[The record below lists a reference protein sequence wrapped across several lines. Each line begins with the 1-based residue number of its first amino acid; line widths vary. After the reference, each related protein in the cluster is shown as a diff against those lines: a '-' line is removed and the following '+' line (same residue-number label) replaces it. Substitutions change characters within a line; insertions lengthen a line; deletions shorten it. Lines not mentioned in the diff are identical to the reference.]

1 MASRVTMRRAQ
12 RVALL
17 LLPLLAVACAGPE
30 PRADAARPLSPE
42 EQAIVR
48 HVDAHE
54 AQALA
59 LLQQVIDIDSPTED
73 LAGVRKVGRVFQAE
87 LEQLGFATRW
97 VDLPAGMQRAGHLL
111 AETRGTQG
119 KRLLLL
125 GHLDT
130 VLRGERF
137 RREGNRAYGTG
148 ISDMKGGIVV
158 MIQALKALHAAGA
171 LRDARIKVLLTG
183 DEESVGVP
191 VDVSRRAMVAAAQ
204 DSDVVLSFEPT
215 VRNTATVGRRGSSKW
230 SLEVEARTGHSSNI
244 FGDAMGDGAIFETA
258 RILQGFHEALRGQQY
273 LTFNPSVIVG
283 GTRAQLDGVSGT
295 ATGKHNVVPAAA
307 RVEGDLRFIS
317 EAQKEAARARMRAI
331 VARSLPGTSA
341 RISFRDSYPAMTPN
355 AGNDALLARLDRVS
369 RDLGYG
375 PVLAL
380 DPGERGAGDIA
391 FVAHLLPALD
401 GIGLAHGDHT
411 HAPGEWVDLEP
422 TPRLVK
428 RAAVLMHR
436 LIREQAP

>member
-1 MASRVTMRRAQ
+1 MTSWRAQ
-12 RVALL
+12 RLALL
-17 LLPLLAVACAGPE
+17 VLPSLACACAGPD
-30 PRADAARPLSPE
+30 PRADEARGLSPE

-48 HVDAHE
+48 HVDAQE
-54 AQALA
+54 AQTLA
-59 LLQQVIDIDSPTED
+59 LLQKVVDIDSPTED

-87 LEQLGFATRW
+87 LDGLGFATRW
-97 VDLPAGMQRAGHLL
+97 IDLPADMQRAGHLL
-111 AETRGTQG
+111 AESRGTQG
-119 KRLLLL
+119 RRLLLL

-137 RREGNRAYGTG
+137 RREGNRAFGTG

-158 MIQALKALHAAGA
+158 MIQALKALQAAGA
-171 LRDARIKVLLTG
+171 LRDARIKLLLTG

-204 DSDVVLSFEPT
+204 DSDLALSFEPT

-230 SLEVEARTGHSSNI
+230 SLEVEARTGHSSQI
-244 FGDAMGDGAIFETA
+244 FGETLGDGAIFETA
-258 RILQGFHEALRGQQY
+258 RILHGFHEALRGQQY

-283 GTRAQLDGVSGT
+283 GTHARLDGVSGT
-295 ATGKHNVVPAAA
+295 ATGKHNVVPVAA

-317 EAQKEAARARMRAI
+317 EAQKEAARAKMRAI

-355 AGNDALLARLDRVS
+355 TGNDALLAQLDHVS

-375 PVLAL
+375 PVGAL

-422 TPRLVK
+422 TPRLIK

-436 LIREQAP
+436 LIRQQAR

>member
-1 MASRVTMRRAQ
+1 MTLRVTPRRAQ
-12 RVALL
+12 RLAPF
-17 LLPLLAVACAGPE
+17 LLPLLVAACTGAE
-30 PRADAARPLSPE
+30 PRADAPRALAPE

-54 AQALA
+54 AQTLA
-59 LLQQVIDIDSPTED
+59 LLQQVVDIDSPTED

-87 LEQLGFATRW
+87 LEQLGFATQW
-97 VDLPAGMQRAGHLL
+97 LDLPAEMQRAGHLL
-111 AETRGTQG
+111 ARTRGTQG

-137 RREGNRAYGTG
+137 RREGNRAWGTG

-158 MIQALKALHAAGA
+158 MVQALKALHAAGA
-171 LRDARIKVLLTG
+171 LRDARITVLLTG

-191 VDVSRRAMVAAAQ
+191 VELSRRAMVAAAQ
-204 DSDVVLSFEPT
+204 ESDLVLSFEPT
-215 VRNTATVGRRGSSKW
+215 LRNTATVGRRGSSKW
-230 SLEVEARTGHSSNI
+230 SLEVEARTGHSSQI
-244 FGDAMGDGAIFETA
+244 FGEAMGDGAIFEAA
-258 RILQGFHEALRGQQY
+258 RILHGFHEARGQPY

-283 GTRAQLDGVSGT
+283 GTQARLDGVSGT
-295 ATGKHNVVPAAA
+295 ATGKHNVVPVTA

-317 EAQKEAARARMRAI
+317 EAQKEAARTRMRAI

-355 AGNDALLARLDRVS
+355 AGNDALLARLDRAS

-375 PVLAL
+375 PVVAL

-422 TPRLVK
+422 TPRLIK

-436 LIREQAP
+436 LIRDERP

>member
-1 MASRVTMRRAQ
+1 MKF
-12 RVALL
+12 ALL
-17 LLPLLAVACAGPE
+17 LLPLLAAACAGPE
-30 PRADAARPLSPE
+30 PRAGAPALSPE

-48 HVDAHE
+48 HVDAHQ

-59 LLQQVIDIDSPTED
+59 LLQQVVDIDSPTED

-97 VDLPAGMQRAGHLL
+97 LDLPADMQRAGHLL

-119 KRLLLL
+119 QRLLLL

-171 LRDARIKVLLTG
+171 LRDARIQVLLTG

-191 VDVSRRAMVAAAQ
+191 VEASRRAMVAAAQ
-204 DSDVVLSFEPT
+204 ESDLVLSFEPT

-230 SLEVEARTGHSSNI
+230 SLEVEARTGHSSQI
-244 FGDAMGDGAIFETA
+244 FGEALGDGAIFEAA
-258 RILQGFHEALRGQQY
+258 RILHGFHEALRGQQY

-317 EAQKEAARARMRAI
+317 EAQKEAARAKMRAI
-331 VARSLPGTSA
+331 VARGLPGTSA
-341 RISFRDSYPAMTPN
+341 RISFRDSYPAMTPK

-369 RDLGYG
+369 RDLGHG
-375 PVLAL
+375 PVVAL

-422 TPRLVK
+422 TPRLIQ

-436 LIREQAP
+436 LIREDRR